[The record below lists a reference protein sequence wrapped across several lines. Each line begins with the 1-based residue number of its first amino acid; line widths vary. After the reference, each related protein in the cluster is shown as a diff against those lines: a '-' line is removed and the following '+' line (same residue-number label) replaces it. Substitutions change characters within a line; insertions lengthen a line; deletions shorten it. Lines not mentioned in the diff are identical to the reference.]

1 MNSKRNKTCY
11 NSELIT
17 NIYKEKVKIYKDRG
31 YEYLNSMDIKEAEKY
46 IDLYNECE
54 IDLLNVDN
62 VISFYKNFDLYLDYE
77 KDHKTNINFDMKLFE
92 ELLWI
97 DNMKLLHLN
106 RSDIIRK
113 IFNILQ
119 DFRQEKEAYKSGR
132 RNKKKVNRKD
142 INRYLG
148 FSIGYLLIFIIKE
161 VAIEYF
167 VTFEFD
173 YDFDSVKITKNF
185 LNLEVNTKYENLTV
199 NDIIQG
205 IKYVLN
211 KTDIKS
217 NNLYI
222 NNDLKN
228 ENLKKCKIIKK
239 YIADGKKYFF
249 NY

>member
-1 MNSKRNKTCY
+1 MNSKENKTCY

-17 NIYKEKVKIYKDRG
+17 NIYKEKMKIYKDREH
-31 YEYLNSMDIKEAEKY
+31 EYLKYMDIKEVKKY
-46 IDLYNECE
+46 SDLYYECE

-119 DFRQEKEAYKSGR
+119 DFKQEKEAYKSGR

-167 VTFEFD
+167 ATFEFD
-173 YDFDSVKITKNF
+173 YDFDNVKITKNF

-211 KTDIKS
+211 KSDIKC
-217 NNLYI
+217 NNLFI
-222 NNDLKN
+222 NNELKN

-239 YIADGKKYFF
+239 YITNGKKYFF

>member
-1 MNSKRNKTCY
+1 MNSKGNKTCY
-11 NSELIT
+11 NSELII
-17 NIYKEKVKIYKDRG
+17 NIYKEKMKIYKDRE
-31 YEYLNSMDIKEAEKY
+31 YEYLKYMDIKEVKKY
-46 IDLYNECE
+46 SDLYNECE
-54 IDLLNVDN
+54 TDLLNVDN

-119 DFRQEKEAYKSGR
+119 DFKQEKEAYKLGR

-161 VAIEYF
+161 VVIGYF
-167 VTFEFD
+167 DTFEFD

-185 LNLEVNTKYENLTV
+185 LNLEVNTKYENITV

-211 KTDIKS
+211 KSDIKS

-222 NNDLKN
+222 NNELKD

-249 NY
+249 

>member
-1 MNSKRNKTCY
+1 MNSKGNKTCY
-11 NSELIT
+11 NSELII
-17 NIYKEKVKIYKDRG
+17 NIYKEKMKIYKDRE
-31 YEYLNSMDIKEAEKY
+31 YEYLNSMDIKQAEKY

-113 IFNILQ
+113 VFNILQ

-167 VTFEFD
+167 TTFEFD
-173 YDFDSVKITKNF
+173 YDFDSVKITKSF

-211 KTDIKS
+211 KSDIKC

-222 NNDLKN
+222 NNELKN
-228 ENLKKCKIIKK
+228 DNLKKCKIIKK
-239 YIADGKKYFF
+239 YIVDGKKYFF

>member
-1 MNSKRNKTCY
+1 MNSKGNKTCY
-11 NSELIT
+11 NSELII
-17 NIYKEKVKIYKDRG
+17 NIYKEKMKIYKDRG
-31 YEYLNSMDIKEAEKY
+31 YEYLNSMDIKQAEKY

-77 KDHKTNINFDMKLFE
+77 KDHKTNITFDMKLFE

-113 IFNILQ
+113 VFNILQ

-161 VAIEYF
+161 VVIGYF
-167 VTFEFD
+167 DTFEFD
-173 YDFDSVKITKNF
+173 YDFDSVKITKSF

-211 KTDIKS
+211 KSNIKS

-222 NNDLKN
+222 NNELKN

-239 YIADGKKYFF
+239 YIVDGKKYFF